1 MSKSKHITGNFNISL
16 YFAIRN
22 ARKKVGLNVACLN
35 IKQENHN
42 LIGKKLYSCGAKKE
56 YTVISVSKHWYNGW
70 YEVLLLEDD
79 KKSSRHLIWKNINCK
94 EESILKSID
103 ENRVDFY
110 SVNKGGR
117 YIKSF
122 Y

>member
-1 MSKSKHITGNFNISL
+1 MSKSKHITGHFDMGL
-16 YFAIRN
+16 YFSIRN
-22 ARKKVGLNVACLN
+22 AREKAGLNVACLN
-35 IKQENHN
+35 VKVEDHP
-42 LIGKKLYSCGAKKE
+42 LIGKRLYGRNANKE
-56 YTVISVSKHWYNGW
+56 YTVVSVNKHWYNGW
-70 YEVLLLEDD
+70 YEVLLLEDN
-79 KKSSRHLIWKNINCK
+79 KKSSRLLIWKNIDCK

-110 SVNKGGR
+110 NVDKDGR